1 MFEQLK
7 HLQHMT
13 RDELIRHVAMDL
25 YKQVNYPGFKP
36 DALWLWNYLT
46 TEETRECYLTIV
58 EDLVDTVQIWF
69 DGKEFS

>member
-7 HLQHMT
+7 MPEPMT
-13 RDELIRHVAMDL
+13 RDMLIKHVARVL

-46 TEETRECYLTIV
+46 SEEMRERYLAIAK
-58 EDLVDTVQIWF
+58 DLVDTIQNWF
-69 DGKEFS
+69 DRKDLS